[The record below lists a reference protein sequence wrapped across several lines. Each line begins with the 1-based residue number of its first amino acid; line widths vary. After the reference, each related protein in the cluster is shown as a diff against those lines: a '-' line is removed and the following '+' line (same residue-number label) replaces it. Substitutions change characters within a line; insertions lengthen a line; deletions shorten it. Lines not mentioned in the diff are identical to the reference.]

1 MPPKKKK
8 DSRQPS
14 EYSGFVL
21 TFEPERTDWLAEKLH
36 SGRDLAD
43 SFSALDWEFERR
55 ELVLLVLSKEP
66 LAISAIA
73 MMERMHGSGGS
84 GKLKMRISNIFTFDP
99 PVQQRELWLAN
110 LEDVICTPETLS
122 RTEHSAWEGLLAEIR
137 ELRPSAVTAIDR
149 LIALRGEERRLLGES
164 NRIERLNEQRDG
176 VGLSLDIAELDKGKV
191 LKSLK
196 AEKVDTAS
204 SILDLLDGL
213 PIQERTLLEHDAR
226 IFQTLL
232 GSSPT
237 KSAMFSDGGERSVR
251 VHVVD
256 QTPIETVL
264 GIDLIIYS
272 TCYENFLLLQY
283 KRMVRSGTDWCY
295 KVSPSSNI
303 NDQLKRMSAF
313 RSAASAVLPSPA
325 TLWSYRLHDGPF
337 YFKFCEQFRP
347 DARDDSL
354 IKGIT
359 MPESHL
365 REFLALPEAKGA
377 SGGLSIGYENCPR
390 YLSNTEFIQLAKVG
404 WIGAG
409 PQSISL
415 LKQVL
420 QENREGGRS
429 AMFAVIDTPK
439 KKSASGRGKKI
450 K

>member
-8 DSRQPS
+8 TDTQPVD
-14 EYSGFVL
+14 YSGFVL
-21 TFEPERTDWLAEKLH
+21 TFEPERTEWLADRLY

-55 ELVLLVLSKEP
+55 ELVLLVLSKDP
-66 LAISAIA
+66 LAISAMA
-73 MMERMHGSGGS
+73 LMERMHGSGGS
-84 GKLKMRISNIFTFDP
+84 GKVKMRISNIVTFDP
-99 PVQQRELWLAN
+99 PIQAGELLLSDLAA
-110 LEDVICTPETLS
+110 VVCTPETLK
-122 RTEHSAWEGLLAEIR
+122 RTSKSNWEGLLGD
-137 ELRPSAVTAIDR
+137 LRMSRPAASESIDQ
-149 LIALRGEERRLLGES
+149 LIVLRAEERRLLGQS

-226 IFQTLL
+226 IFEMLL
-232 GSSPT
+232 GDVPST
-237 KSAMFSDGGERSVR
+237 SAMFSDGSGKSVR

-283 KRMVRSGTDWCY
+283 KRMEKQGKDWSY
-295 KVSPSSNI
+295 RISPTSNI
-303 NDQLKRMSAF
+303 NHQLDRMREF
-313 RSAASAVLPSPA
+313 RSTASSMPPSPA

-347 DARDDSL
+347 NARDDSL

-359 MPESHL
+359 MPESHP
-365 REFLALPEAKGA
+365 REFLALPEAKG
-377 SGGLSIGYENCPR
+377 SGGGLSLGYDNCPR
-390 YLSNTEFIQLAKVG
+390 YLSNTEFIQLARVG

-420 QENREGGRS
+420 EANARGGRS

-439 KKSASGRGKKI
+439 KKSASGRGKPTK
-450 K
+450 

>member
-8 DSRQPS
+8 DSRQPA

-21 TFEPERTDWLAEKLH
+21 TFEPERTDWLADKLH

-99 PVQQRELWLAN
+99 PVQQGELWLAD

-122 RTEHSAWEGLLAEIR
+122 RTEHSTWEGLLAEIR
-137 ELRPSAVTAIDR
+137 ELRPSAVPAIDR
-149 LIALRGEERRLLGES
+149 LIALRAEERRLLGES

-232 GSSPT
+232 GSTPT

-283 KRMVRSGTDWCY
+283 KRMIKNGADWCY

-303 NDQLKRMSAF
+303 NDQLQRMSAF
-313 RSAASAVLPSPA
+313 RSAASAMPPSPA

-365 REFLALPEAKGA
+365 REFLTLPEAKGV

-420 QENREGGRS
+420 QANREGGRS

>member
-8 DSRQPS
+8 TDTQPVK
-14 EYSGFVL
+14 YSGFVL
-21 TFEPERTDWLAEKLH
+21 TFEPERTEWLAARLH

-55 ELVLLVLSKEP
+55 ELVLLVLSKDP
-66 LAISAIA
+66 LAISAMA

-84 GKLKMRISNIFTFDP
+84 GKLKMRMSNPLTFDP
-99 PVQQRELWLAN
+99 PIRAGELLLSD
-110 LEDVICTPETLS
+110 LEAVTCTPETLK
-122 RTEHSAWEGLLAEIR
+122 RTDNPTWECLLG
-137 ELRPSAVTAIDR
+137 ELRASRPAASEAIDQ
-149 LIALRGEERRLLGES
+149 LIALRAEERRLLGQS
-164 NRIERLNEQRDG
+164 NRVERLNEQRDG
-176 VGLSLDIAELDKGKV
+176 LGLSLDIAELDKGKV

-196 AEKVDTAS
+196 TENIETAS

-226 IFQTLL
+226 IFEMLL
-232 GSSPT
+232 GSVPN
-237 KSAMFSDGGERSVR
+237 KSAMFSDDSGKSVR

-256 QTPIETVL
+256 QTAIETVI

-272 TCYENFLLLQY
+272 TCYENLLLLQY
-283 KRMVRSGTDWCY
+283 KRMEKQGKGWSYRI
-295 KVSPSSNI
+295 SPTSNI
-303 NDQLKRMSAF
+303 NDQLDRMDAF
-313 RSAASAVLPSPA
+313 RSTVPSMPPSPA

-365 REFLALPEAKGA
+365 REFLALPEAKG
-377 SGGLSIGYENCPR
+377 SGGGLSVGYDNCPR
-390 YLSNTEFIQLAKVG
+390 YLSNTEFIQLARVG

-420 QENREGGRS
+420 EASAKGGRS

>member
-8 DSRQPS
+8 TDTKPA

-21 TFEPERTDWLAEKLH
+21 TFEPERTEWLADRLY

-55 ELVLLVLSKEP
+55 ELVLLVLSKDP
-66 LAISAIA
+66 LAISAMA
-73 MMERMHGSGGS
+73 LMERMHGSGGS
-84 GKLKMRISNIFTFDP
+84 GKVKMRMSNIVTFDP
-99 PVQQRELWLAN
+99 PIQAGELLLSD
-110 LEDVICTPETLS
+110 LEAVMCTPETLK
-122 RTEHSAWEGLLAEIR
+122 RTNKSNWDGLLGD
-137 ELRPSAVTAIDR
+137 LRMSRPASSESIDQ
-149 LIALRGEERRLLGES
+149 LIVLRAEERRLLGQS

-196 AEKVDTAS
+196 AEKVDTAP

-213 PIQERTLLEHDAR
+213 PIHERTLLEHDAR
-226 IFQTLL
+226 IFEMLL
-232 GSSPT
+232 GDVPST
-237 KSAMFSDGGERSVR
+237 SAMFSDGSEKSVR

-256 QTPIETVL
+256 QRPIETVL

-272 TCYENFLLLQY
+272 TCYESFLLLQY
-283 KRMVRSGTDWCY
+283 KRMEKHGKDWSY
-295 KVSPSSNI
+295 RISPTSNI
-303 NDQLKRMSAF
+303 NDQLDRMGAF
-313 RSAASAVLPSPA
+313 RSTASSMPPSPA

-365 REFLALPEAKGA
+365 REFLALPEAKG
-377 SGGLSIGYENCPR
+377 SGGGLSVGYDNCPR
-390 YLSNTEFIQLAKVG
+390 YLSNTEFIQLARVG

-420 QENREGGRS
+420 EANARGGRS

>member
-1 MPPKKKK
+1 MPSKKKNNSK
-8 DSRQPS
+8 QSAQ
-14 EYSGFVL
+14 YSGFVL
-21 TFEPERTDWLAEKLH
+21 TFEPERTGWLAEKLH
-36 SGRDLAD
+36 SGQDLAD
-43 SFSALDWEFERR
+43 SFSALDWKFERR

-66 LAISAIA
+66 FAISAIA

-99 PVQQRELWLAN
+99 PVQQTELWSDDLG
-110 LEDVICTPETLS
+110 DVVCTPETLS
-122 RTEHSAWEGLLAEIR
+122 RTEHSTWESLLAEIR
-137 ELRPSAVTAIDR
+137 EARPNAVTAIDR
-149 LIALRGEERRLLGES
+149 LIALRAEERRLLGES

-196 AEKVDTAS
+196 IEKLNTAD

-213 PIQERTLLEHDAR
+213 PIHERTLLEHDAH
-226 IFQTLL
+226 IFQMLL
-232 GSSPT
+232 GSAPA
-237 KSAMFSDGGERSVR
+237 KSAMFSDGGKRSVR

-272 TCYENFLLLQY
+272 TCYDNFLLLQY
-283 KRMVRSGTDWCY
+283 KRMVKNGNNWCY
-295 KVSPSSNI
+295 NISPSSNI
-303 NDQLKRMSAF
+303 NDQLERMRAF
-313 RSAASAVLPSPA
+313 RSAASAVPPSPA

-359 MPESHL
+359 MPEPHL
-365 REFLALPEAKGA
+365 REFLTLPEAKGA

-420 QENREGGRS
+420 HANREGGRS